1 MSIACNRLE
10 NNKQCATWR
19 CRATPITGPNRDL
32 RNKFARTE
40 MKRNDLQKN
49 STHRAKE
56 KTLQAQKKG
65 MKKSELV
72 KVNNRWFA
80 MWTIAIVILVLCVGF
95 FFSFYSWLDC
105 VFVVVCGSCFYLCER
120 IHQIIMAMIMMAANV
135 WVCVRNIH
143 AFCRAHTH
151 KKRNWTITHRRR
163 LYVCCTHSSWF
174 IIVVL
179 LCLTVID
186 KTRIRDISCKIP
198 KPKSVIFW
206 TFLLIS
212 QQSGYSERRFD
223 PRSSSSAPLITE
235 LRSNRCLWINV

>member
-120 IHQIIMAMIMMAANV
+120 IHRNNNGDDYDGSK
-135 WVCVRNIH
+135 CVSVR
-143 AFCRAHTH
+143 AEYTCLLSGAHTQ
-151 KKRNWTITHRRR
+151 
-163 LYVCCTHSSWF
+163 
-174 IIVVL
+174 
-179 LCLTVID
+179 
-186 KTRIRDISCKIP
+186 KTQLNNYP
-198 KPKSVIFW
+198 
-206 TFLLIS
+206 
-212 QQSGYSERRFD
+212 
-223 PRSSSSAPLITE
+223 SSSPVCLLHTLFMVHHCCSFVFDRNRQDTYSRYLMQNTKTKIRYFLNIFVNFSAI
-235 LRSNRCLWINV
+235 RV

>member
-65 MKKSELV
+65 IKKSELV

-95 FFSFYSWLDC
+95 FLILFLAWLC
-105 VFVVVCGSCFYLCER
+105 FFLVCGSCFYLCER

>member
-56 KTLQAQKKG
+56 KTLQAQRKG
-65 MKKSELV
+65 IKKSELV

-105 VFVVVCGSCFYLCER
+105 VFFSFAVHAFIYARGYTE
-120 IHQIIMAMIMMAANV
+120 IIMAMIMMAANV

-143 AFCRAHTH
+143 AFCRAYTH
-151 KKRNWTITHRRR
+151 KKTQLNN
-163 LYVCCTHSSWF
+163 Y
-174 IIVVL
+174 
-179 LCLTVID
+179 
-186 KTRIRDISCKIP
+186 P
-198 KPKSVIFW
+198 
-206 TFLLIS
+206 
-212 QQSGYSERRFD
+212 
-223 PRSSSSAPLITE
+223 SSSPVCLLHTLFMVHHCCSFVFDRNRQDTYSRYLMQNTKTKIRYFLNIFVNFSAI
-235 LRSNRCLWINV
+235 RV